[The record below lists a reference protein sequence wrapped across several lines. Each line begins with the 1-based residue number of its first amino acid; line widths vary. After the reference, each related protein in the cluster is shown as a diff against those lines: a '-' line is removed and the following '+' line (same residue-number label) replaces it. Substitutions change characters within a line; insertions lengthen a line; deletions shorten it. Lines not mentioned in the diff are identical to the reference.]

1 MKNLIVF
8 KASWCK
14 TCGPMVN
21 VIQGANLEIPISTID
36 IDEDIESTIQ
46 YTVRGVPTLLLMEDN
61 QVVKRHSG
69 SMTQKEL
76 LEFIK

>member
-1 MKNLIVF
+1 
-8 KASWCK
+8 
-14 TCGPMVN
+14 MVN